1 MNINR
6 ENLDIVDRIKAV
18 YKKYQANFFKQSRS
32 LLGLATN
39 VDSGLFIIKKS
50 ALEDA
55 EDINFKDINSELEFS
70 L

>member
-1 MNINR
+1 M
-6 ENLDIVDRIKAV
+6 
-18 YKKYQANFFKQSRS
+18 
-32 LLGLATN
+32 LGLATN

-70 L
+70 LLLSQTGHKCVYNPNIQSFILGQDCSFKSQD